1 MAAGKKIDQLLLD
14 ICREF
19 NARGVRYILIG
30 GWAVIIHGFP
40 RLTNDIDF
48 LIDHS
53 PANIAK
59 ITDALKNIFHDQ
71 AIDDI
76 KTTDVADYSVVRYVS
91 PAGFCIDL
99 MGRIGEVADFS
110 TLSGYIELF
119 EIFETEIPILN
130 VEMLIKLKE
139 TTRDK
144 DKVDLAFLKEKLKR
158 KKEGQK

>member
-1 MAAGKKIDQLLLD
+1 MAAGKKIDHLLLD

-53 PANIAK
+53 PENIVK
-59 ITDALKNIFHDQ
+59 VTDALKNVFHDE
-71 AIDDI
+71 AIEDI
-76 KTTDVADYSVVRYVS
+76 KPTDVADYSVVRYVS
-91 PAGFCIDL
+91 PDGFCIDL

-110 TLSGYIELF
+110 TLSGHIELF
-119 EIFETEIPILN
+119 EIFETDIPILGI
-130 VEMLIKLKE
+130 EMLIKLKE

-144 DKVDLAFLKEKLKR
+144 DKLDLAFLKEKLK
-158 KKEGQK
+158 KEGQK